1 MFLPLYVNVEM
12 SSVEEAA
19 EDGLYDL
26 VDELTEEGSE
36 ITRSK
41 LNRVKTWLYS
51 SYHWKRKVPMLVW
64 IQTYQVNYLIRDIV
78 AGLTIG
84 LMLLPQEGVYVSRIK
99 PVLYLCHLYIS
110 FEKPLLVQNELVFDQ
125 SLNSSLYYARNTVSI
140 YQLE

>member
-1 MFLPLYVNVEM
+1 M

-26 VDELTEEGSE
+26 VDELTEEGGE

-51 SYHWKRKVPMLVW
+51 SYHWKRKVPVLVW
-64 IQTYQVNYLIRDIV
+64 IQTYQIDYLIRDIV

-84 LMLLPQEGVYVSRIK
+84 LMLLPQEGVCVSRIM
-99 PVLYLCHLYIS
+99 PV
-110 FEKPLLVQNELVFDQ
+110 V
-125 SLNSSLYYARNTVSI
+125 
-140 YQLE
+140 